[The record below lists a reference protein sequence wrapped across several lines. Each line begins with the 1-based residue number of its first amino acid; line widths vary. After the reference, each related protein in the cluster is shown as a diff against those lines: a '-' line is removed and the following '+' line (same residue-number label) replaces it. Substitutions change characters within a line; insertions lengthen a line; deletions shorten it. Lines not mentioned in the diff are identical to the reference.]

1 MNLLII
7 PILGRL
13 NEEFTIFALFI
24 YQMIDEK
31 RLTTEEKALKINLTS
46 NIYGCFAEIGAG
58 QEVAANFFKAG
69 GSSGTIAYTQSAYD
83 MKVSDSMYG
92 EATRYVCE
100 ERLVTML
107 DSEYNNMKFRLPAKF
122 EESRFFAFCN
132 TVESLNYH
140 KTNQGQGW
148 VGIRFQMEVGAEPND
163 IILHIKMHDNSH
175 KAQQEALGILGVN
188 LIHASFFL
196 THDLDVFLKGMVQRL
211 PRERMEIDMLRV
223 SGPAFDNV
231 DNRIIA
237 LNLVKLGI
245 TDATMFDLTGNVL
258 QPATA
263 LYKQHVLLMR
273 GRFRPVTKVHID
285 MIESGKKQFLKDKD
299 VDEKNLQVVFE
310 LTLKDLTADGK
321 ILDKDFVDR
330 AELLSTLGYTV
341 MISNYL
347 KHYKMVDYLASIAR
361 GKKMGVIVGIYNLH
375 TIFDERYYDNL
386 PGGLLE
392 AFGRGFGHNV
402 KLLVYPATD
411 VESGDVYK
419 LNEFRIPTHLKG
431 LLQFM
436 KDNNKMEAIEDFDPK
451 SLYIMSDDVLS
462 KIKASASSWE
472 EDVPEQVVKAIK
484 FYELFGYKSEEK
496 TLIH

>member
-1 MNLLII
+1 
-7 PILGRL
+7 
-13 NEEFTIFALFI
+13 
-24 YQMIDEK
+24 MIDER
-31 RLTTEEKALKINLTS
+31 RLTTEEKALKVNLTPD
-46 NIYGCFAEIGAG
+46 IYGCFAEIGAG

-100 ERLVTML
+100 ERLLTML
-107 DSEYNNMKFRLPAKF
+107 ETEYETLKFRLPNKYK
-122 EESRFFAFCN
+122 ESRFFAFCN

-148 VGIRFQMEVGAEPND
+148 VGIRFQLGLEEKPND
-163 IILHIKMHDNSH
+163 VILHIKMHDNSH
-175 KAQQEALGILGVN
+175 KGQQEALGILGVN
-188 LIHASFFL
+188 LVHACYFHHDDLNEFL
-196 THDLDVFLKGMVQRL
+196 TSLVHRL
-211 PRERMEIDMLRV
+211 PRDRMEIDMLRV
-223 SGPAFDNV
+223 SGQDFENI

-237 LNLVKLGI
+237 LNLVKRGI
-245 TDATMFDLTGNVL
+245 TDATMFDLCGNVL

-263 LYKQHVLLMR
+263 LYKKNILLLR

-285 MIESGKKQFLKDKD
+285 MVEVGKKQFLKEKD
-299 VDEKNLQVVFE
+299 VSEENLNVIFE

-330 AELLSTLGYTV
+330 AELLGSLGYTV

-347 KHYKMVDYLASIAR
+347 KHYKMVDYLASITKENR
-361 GKKMGVIVGIYNLH
+361 MGLILGVYNLH

-402 KLLVYPATD
+402 KMFVYPAINVD
-411 VESGDVYK
+411 SGELYNLENFKIPDH
-419 LNEFRIPTHLKG
+419 LNG
-431 LLQFM
+431 LLSFL
-436 KDNNKMEAIEDFDPK
+436 KDNNKMEAIHEYDK
-451 SLYIMSDDVLS
+451 NLLHIMSDDVLS
-462 KIKASASSWE
+462 KIKAGGLSWE
-472 EDVPEQVVKAIK
+472 EDVPFEVVKAIK
-484 FYELFGYKSEEK
+484 FYELFGYQAKV
-496 TLIH
+496 TV